1 MNLIDELKCNSTI
14 LNTKG
19 SKYYVSTYNSNLDV
33 FTMLTRYASESEIIR
48 LFNNALNE
56 NTILALSNLLYILDI
71 RNGKGERR
79 LFKIIFKYLCLNHKD
94 LALQVLPYISK
105 LGRYDYILVGL
116 DTPINNEV
124 ISLIKEQ
131 LNDDLVSNNP
141 SLLAKWLPSHR
152 THNMNNKV
160 AKKIM
165 NSLNMTEKEYRKTL
179 SILRS
184 KINIIEKNLTNK
196 EYDNIDFNEIP
207 TKAMLKYINTFMDK
221 MSKEYQKYKEELK
234 NSNAK
239 INTNG
244 LYVYEIIK
252 RILNGKGDS
261 EFFDLMWKNQR
272 DVLNGCKTNVL
283 VMADTSGSMTY
294 PNNIPYATSIGL
306 ALYTAERNNGIF
318 KNHFMTFSDEPYFQ
332 EIKGNT
338 IEEKVNNIPCY
349 VANTDIDKAFEL
361 LLNTAKENN
370 INESEMPSHLLI
382 ISDMEFDAG
391 VYSKT
396 GINFKGWKK
405 AFKDAGYKLPKIV
418 FWNVAGSTHGVPI
431 TKYDKDAVLISG
443 FSTNVL
449 DNILTI
455 EKYDPYGVM
464 LNKLSV
470 YIEILTKRD

>member
-14 LNTKG
+14 LNTKR
-19 SKYYVSTYNSNLDV
+19 SKYYASTYNSNLDV

-79 LFKIIFKYLCLNHKD
+79 LFKIIFKYLCLDHKG

-131 LNDDLVSNNP
+131 LNEDLVSNNP

-234 NSNAK
+234 NNNAK

-261 EFFDLMWKNQR
+261 EIFDLMWKNQR

-294 PNNIPYATSIGL
+294 PNNIPYATSMGL
-306 ALYTAERNNGIF
+306 ALYTL
-318 KNHFMTFSDEPYFQ
+318 S
-332 EIKGNT
+332 
-338 IEEKVNNIPCY
+338 
-349 VANTDIDKAFEL
+349 
-361 LLNTAKENN
+361 
-370 INESEMPSHLLI
+370 LI
-382 ISDMEFDAG
+382 HI
-391 VYSKT
+391 
-396 GINFKGWKK
+396 
-405 AFKDAGYKLPKIV
+405 
-418 FWNVAGSTHGVPI
+418 
-431 TKYDKDAVLISG
+431 
-443 FSTNVL
+443 
-449 DNILTI
+449 
-455 EKYDPYGVM
+455 
-464 LNKLSV
+464 
-470 YIEILTKRD
+470 

>member
-131 LNDDLVSNNP
+131 LNEDLVSNNP

-165 NSLNMTEKEYRKTL
+165 NSLNMTEKEYRKH
-179 SILRS
+179 
-184 KINIIEKNLTNK
+184 
-196 EYDNIDFNEIP
+196 Y
-207 TKAMLKYINTFMDK
+207 
-221 MSKEYQKYKEELK
+221 
-234 NSNAK
+234 
-239 INTNG
+239 
-244 LYVYEIIK
+244 LY
-252 RILNGKGDS
+252 
-261 EFFDLMWKNQR
+261 
-272 DVLNGCKTNVL
+272 
-283 VMADTSGSMTY
+283 
-294 PNNIPYATSIGL
+294 
-306 ALYTAERNNGIF
+306 
-318 KNHFMTFSDEPYFQ
+318 
-332 EIKGNT
+332 
-338 IEEKVNNIPCY
+338 
-349 VANTDIDKAFEL
+349 
-361 LLNTAKENN
+361 
-370 INESEMPSHLLI
+370 
-382 ISDMEFDAG
+382 
-391 VYSKT
+391 
-396 GINFKGWKK
+396 
-405 AFKDAGYKLPKIV
+405 
-418 FWNVAGSTHGVPI
+418 
-431 TKYDKDAVLISG
+431 
-443 FSTNVL
+443 
-449 DNILTI
+449 
-455 EKYDPYGVM
+455 
-464 LNKLSV
+464 
-470 YIEILTKRD
+470 

>member
-33 FTMLTRYASESEIIR
+33 FAMLTRYASESEIIR

-131 LNDDLVSNNP
+131 LNEDLVSNNP

-152 THNMNNKV
+152 THNINNKV

-221 MSKEYQKYKEELK
+221 MSKEYQKYK
-234 NSNAK
+234 
-239 INTNG
+239 
-244 LYVYEIIK
+244 
-252 RILNGKGDS
+252 
-261 EFFDLMWKNQR
+261 
-272 DVLNGCKTNVL
+272 
-283 VMADTSGSMTY
+283 
-294 PNNIPYATSIGL
+294 
-306 ALYTAERNNGIF
+306 
-318 KNHFMTFSDEPYFQ
+318 
-332 EIKGNT
+332 
-338 IEEKVNNIPCY
+338 
-349 VANTDIDKAFEL
+349 
-361 LLNTAKENN
+361 
-370 INESEMPSHLLI
+370 
-382 ISDMEFDAG
+382 
-391 VYSKT
+391 
-396 GINFKGWKK
+396 
-405 AFKDAGYKLPKIV
+405 
-418 FWNVAGSTHGVPI
+418 
-431 TKYDKDAVLISG
+431 
-443 FSTNVL
+443 
-449 DNILTI
+449 
-455 EKYDPYGVM
+455 
-464 LNKLSV
+464 
-470 YIEILTKRD
+470 

>member
-1 MNLIDELKCNSTI
+1 
-14 LNTKG
+14 
-19 SKYYVSTYNSNLDV
+19 
-33 FTMLTRYASESEIIR
+33 
-48 LFNNALNE
+48 
-56 NTILALSNLLYILDI
+56 
-71 RNGKGERR
+71 
-79 LFKIIFKYLCLNHKD
+79 
-94 LALQVLPYISK
+94 
-105 LGRYDYILVGL
+105 
-116 DTPINNEV
+116 
-124 ISLIKEQ
+124 
-131 LNDDLVSNNP
+131 
-141 SLLAKWLPSHR
+141 
-152 THNMNNKV
+152 
-160 AKKIM
+160 M

-261 EFFDLMWKNQR
+261 EIFDLMWKNQR

-396 GINFKGWKK
+396 GTNFKGWKK
-405 AFKDAGYKLPKIV
+405 AFKDVGYKLPKIV

-470 YIEILTKRD
+470 YIEMLTKRD

>member
-1 MNLIDELKCNSTI
+1 MEVILMNLIDELKCNSTI

-19 SKYYVSTYNSNLDV
+19 SKYYASTYNSNLDV

-131 LNDDLVSNNP
+131 LNEDLVSNNP

-179 SILRS
+179 SILIS

-207 TKAMLKYINTFMDK
+207 TKAMLKYINTFM
-221 MSKEYQKYKEELK
+221 
-234 NSNAK
+234 
-239 INTNG
+239 
-244 LYVYEIIK
+244 
-252 RILNGKGDS
+252 
-261 EFFDLMWKNQR
+261 
-272 DVLNGCKTNVL
+272 
-283 VMADTSGSMTY
+283 
-294 PNNIPYATSIGL
+294 
-306 ALYTAERNNGIF
+306 
-318 KNHFMTFSDEPYFQ
+318 
-332 EIKGNT
+332 
-338 IEEKVNNIPCY
+338 
-349 VANTDIDKAFEL
+349 
-361 LLNTAKENN
+361 
-370 INESEMPSHLLI
+370 
-382 ISDMEFDAG
+382 
-391 VYSKT
+391 
-396 GINFKGWKK
+396 
-405 AFKDAGYKLPKIV
+405 
-418 FWNVAGSTHGVPI
+418 
-431 TKYDKDAVLISG
+431 
-443 FSTNVL
+443 
-449 DNILTI
+449 
-455 EKYDPYGVM
+455 
-464 LNKLSV
+464 
-470 YIEILTKRD
+470 